1 VLQRLFNLD
10 PHYRRPSGWLGRYV
24 GRSMARDHQPE
35 NQWTVAMLAVQP
47 NDHIL
52 ELGFGPGIAIQAL
65 TKLAPHGRISG
76 IDFSKTM
83 VHAAGRRNRA
93 AVRRGQV
100 ALHYGDVARLPFADR
115 SFDKAFGIH
124 TIYFW
129 PQPLAALREIRRVL
143 KPGGALTITVLPK
156 ERWNELDPD
165 LPVGTPECRPYSGA
179 ELLSMLAEAGFVQTR
194 IAQGDPQ
201 QRSNFCAIG
210 VRPTETT

>member
-1 VLQRLFNLD
+1 MLQRLFNLD

-47 NDHIL
+47 TDHIL
-52 ELGFGPGIAIQAL
+52 ELGFGPGAAIEAL
-65 TKLAPHGRISG
+65 TKLAPHSRISG
-76 IDFSKTM
+76 IDLSKTM
-83 VHAAGRRNRA
+83 VRAARRRNRD

-100 ALHYGDVARLPFADR
+100 ALHYGDAARLPFADR

-129 PQPLAALREIRRVL
+129 PQPLAALREIWRVL

-156 ERWNELDPD
+156 ERWNALDPD
-165 LPVGTPECRPYSGA
+165 LPIGTPACTPYSGP
-179 ELLSMLAEAGFVQTR
+179 ELLSMLAETGFVQTR

-210 VRPTETT
+210 VRPVE